1 MTAPPFYLY
10 VQTPAPDCFLL
21 GDSFE
26 LLPQI
31 AAGSVDLV
39 LLDPPYYIGKDKW
52 DNFDGRADYLDFM
65 GRAFLGAERILR
77 DNGTLAFW
85 HNDLVKL
92 SWLV

>member
-39 LLDPPYYIGKDKW
+39 LLDPPY
-52 DNFDGRADYLDFM
+52 
-65 GRAFLGAERILR
+65 
-77 DNGTLAFW
+77 
-85 HNDLVKL
+85 
-92 SWLV
+92 